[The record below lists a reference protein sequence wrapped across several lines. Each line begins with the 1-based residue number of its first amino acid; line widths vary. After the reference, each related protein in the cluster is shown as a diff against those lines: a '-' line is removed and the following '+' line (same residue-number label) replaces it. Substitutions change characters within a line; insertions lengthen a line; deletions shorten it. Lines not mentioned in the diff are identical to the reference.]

1 MITFLVGR
9 YGSGQLKV
17 MYVGGPNLRKDYH
30 IEEGEEVRVRLADRL
45 INRVYMHNLKQSI
58 IKRIINTIEVNTH
71 ML

>member
-1 MITFLVGR
+1 MITFPVGR

-45 INRVYMHNLKQSI
+45 IESTC
-58 IKRIINTIEVNTH
+58 TI
-71 ML
+71 